1 MADDGPQAVRGG
13 AAGVPQV
20 DLVVVPARGEVL
32 PVPLL
37 PDKGCEPRDALR
49 LVIVGSPVEEL
60 GAQPLLPPPQIGPG
74 QVRLRPL
81 PPQLLPGPGEDRLVH
96 EVRLA
101 DEGDPAE
108 TALVRQGPAVKAR
121 LVRPPQALQRRHH
134 VLEVAR
140 QGPPSQ
146 LAHLHREA
154 QAVQQLQG
162 LPVAGGGVGVPR
174 PLHREKHHLRHPKD
188 GRPLGLI

>member
-1 MADDGPQAVRGG
+1 M
-13 AAGVPQV
+13 
-20 DLVVVPARGEVL
+20 
-32 PVPLL
+32 
-37 PDKGCEPRDALR
+37 
-49 LVIVGSPVEEL
+49 EEL

-121 LVRPPQALQRRHH
+121 LVRPPQPLQRRHH

-174 PLHREKHHLRHPKD
+174 PLHREKTPSPAPEGWPAPWADIGASPPSCSPASPSHCPPNRSTSFSLKRKGSKETFQQNSVLLD
-188 GRPLGLI
+188 D